1 MRPVLTRARDRGV
14 NLAFIGA
21 NEIYRRIRF
30 GSSPLGPDRIEI
42 NYRNPREDPLYGVNN
57 ALVTANW
64 PAPPAADPESSLTGQ
79 VYACASAPAPLVVT
93 DPDGWIW
100 AGTGARPGMRL
111 PNLIGARR
119 RV

>member
-1 MRPVLTRARDRGV
+1 
-14 NLAFIGA
+14 
-21 NEIYRRIRF
+21 
-30 GSSPLGPDRIEI
+30 
-42 NYRNPREDPLYGVNN
+42 
-57 ALVTANW
+57 
-64 PAPPAADPESSLTGQ
+64 

-93 DPDGWIW
+93 DPHGWIW